1 MPQFKKNKQPL
12 KMRQRRR
19 SFIGSARKSTQVK
32 DAASEVEIIKFSQS
46 STTPVPKTSLIDQTT
61 NESRD
66 FPRHQ
71 SVSKPEVIDTIS
83 QELPLT
89 SKVNHVQSDPVSD
102 RQTDPDLAEI
112 ERIRLNARQN
122 DADEGESDGSLITE
136 EPEVYNGISST
147 QEQIQ
152 LLEAEL
158 NNSHKLAQRMAHEIE
173 LLKAEFEEEKKE
185 LEENIHK
192 LRKELHRTAPIEDNK
207 FFSLSKDLRDAVQS
221 LESLTNSPAKVE
233 VDLHTLDNP
242 LPPPEIIPQ
251 KLVTKSLP
259 DDSKELPPPP
269 AITVEPSQS
278 ISPTEPEKPKSEKD
292 TKRSLTKKK
301 KIAITS
307 ASAVVVMLVFSALI
321 SGQLFGEAD
330 VDQKLVAQYLENSGE
345 VAGTQTDTKP
355 PPDSVRIPTQTIQD
369 PNTII
374 TQKGKEMADASQ
386 TNVSFEETIW
396 ETFSDNSLGV
406 RVKYPLNAVK
416 LNKTES
422 NVTFQRKDGYIFK
435 IQRIETGLDLEE
447 YWKQIQAT
455 SLKHASSN
463 TTFAGKEAL
472 LLELQE
478 TTPYPGNRYLV
489 KLDTAIID
497 IWFATASS
505 KFEADDIKRVGEMLK
520 SVIFLAN

>member
-1 MPQFKKNKQPL
+1 
-12 KMRQRRR
+12 MRQRRR
-19 SFIGSARKSTQVK
+19 SFINSARKSTIVK
-32 DAASEVEIIKFSQS
+32 DASSEVEIVKFSQP
-46 STTPVPKTSLIDQTT
+46 STIAVPSVSLHDQTLI
-61 NESRD
+61 ESKD
-66 FPRHQ
+66 PTIKQ
-71 SVSKPEVIDTIS
+71 SVSEPESIEKIPQVSSLVSPI
-83 QELPLT
+83 
-89 SKVNHVQSDPVSD
+89 NHVQSTPVSI
-102 RQTDPDLAEI
+102 RQADADLAEI
-112 ERIRLNARQN
+112 ERIRINARKN
-122 DADEGESDGSLITE
+122 DADEVEPLSRPITE

-185 LEENIHK
+185 LEDNIHK

-221 LESLTNSPAKVE
+221 LESLTNSPGKVE
-233 VDLHTLDNP
+233 VDLHSLDNP

-251 KLVTKSLP
+251 KLVTKSLSA
-259 DDSKELPPPP
+259 DAKELPPHP
-269 AITVEPSQS
+269 TVSVEPTHSKTL
-278 ISPTEPEKPKSEKD
+278 TEPEKSKPEKD
-292 TKRSLTKKK
+292 TKKSLTKKK

-307 ASAVVVMLVFSALI
+307 ASAVAVMLVFSALI

-330 VDQKLVAQYLENSGE
+330 VDQELVAQYLDNSGE

-355 PPDSVRIPTQTIQD
+355 PSNAAQIPTNTIQD
-369 PNTII
+369 PNTIV

-416 LNKTES
+416 LNKTDS

-455 SLKHASSN
+455 SLKHVSSN

-478 TTPYPGNRYLV
+478 TTQYPGNRYLV
-489 KLDTAIID
+489 KLDNAIID
-497 IWFATASS
+497 IWFATAGP
-505 KFEADDIKRVGEMLK
+505 KFEADDIKRVDEMLK
-520 SVIFLAN
+520 SVAFPKN